1 MEEGGVLPQGNTG
14 YTRGVSGTH
23 LETNSTLVQK
33 FNLDHFDLTEIVQYC
48 HKSGL
53 EERMA
58 RSVEGAARIRST
70 RGRSIISSGGTSCSG
85 SSISGKNCSSGGVS
99 SSGSINGSIEGTGG
113 GSCGSGSSGGS
124 CGDVEG
130 GGRGGGNGVRR
141 DDIISGGDGGGMEE
155 IGRGKIAGDGSGS
168 RVCTSRLLLTGWASG
183 AARHL

>member
-1 MEEGGVLPQGNTG
+1 
-14 YTRGVSGTH
+14 
-23 LETNSTLVQK
+23 
-33 FNLDHFDLTEIVQYC
+33 
-48 HKSGL
+48 
-53 EERMA
+53 MA

-70 RGRSIISSGGTSCSG
+70 RGRSIISSCGTSCSG
-85 SSISGKNCSSGGVS
+85 SSISGKDCSSGGVS

-168 RVCTSRLLLTGWASG
+168 RVCTSRLLLTGWVSG
-183 AARHL
+183 AARHLQRGFPSSGSLSESSESSRPWAPSGGGLAGRTSSFFRSEG